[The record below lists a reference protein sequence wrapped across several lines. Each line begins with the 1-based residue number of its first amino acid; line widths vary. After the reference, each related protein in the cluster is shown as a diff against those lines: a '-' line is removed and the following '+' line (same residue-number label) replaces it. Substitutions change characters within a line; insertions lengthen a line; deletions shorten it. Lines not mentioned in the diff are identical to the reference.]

1 MTPSIPFS
9 RFVDEFLPGLA
20 SGHNA
25 LVLFVIATT
34 SRMQQIVARKLD
46 AAVQA
51 AVESKGREQ
60 SQSVGTAGGS
70 VRVITFPRP
79 DRTGRVPSVLLQKLR
94 GVLDNARDARGARLV
109 VVGNAEHDADA
120 FAEEYARD
128 KDDVSIFHVN
138 GDRKDGDDKGGEP
151 DPDDGS
157 LTDGPSED
165 KLKRNYV
172 DETLKQFDDE
182 VRKSFG
188 RGLPKHV
195 LDDLRKRARRDLD
208 DLLAAVLEVRLR
220 TKLASE
226 GVYAQSR
233 LPDTAPELYDETFK
247 NRRQQY
253 RADFLQRE
261 TRPVDPLS
269 DEDYTP
275 VRYYDD
281 VWRPIVQRTGLP
293 ITTRYLKTV
302 DSSLFYALD
311 NYIRQSQRRIR
322 RREPITFADLDII
335 TDREAARLLLKAR
348 AHSEA

>member
-1 MTPSIPFS
+1 MIASIPFS
-9 RFVDEFLPGLA
+9 RFLHDLLPFLA

-51 AVESKGREQ
+51 AVEGKGREQ
-60 SQSVGTAGGS
+60 TQSVGPAGGS
-70 VRVITFPRP
+70 VRVITFPGP
-79 DRTGRVPSVLLQKLR
+79 DRTGRVPSALLQELR
-94 GVLDNARDARGARLV
+94 GELDNARDAKVRLV

-151 DPDDGS
+151 DPEDGS

-172 DETLKQFDDE
+172 DETLKQFDEE

-195 LDDLRKRARRDLD
+195 LDDLRRRARRGLD
-208 DLLAAVLEVRLR
+208 DLLAAVLELR
-220 TKLASE
+220 QRTQLGSE
-226 GVYAQSR
+226 GAHAQSR
-233 LPDTAPELYDETFK
+233 LPDIAPELYDETFK
-247 NRRQQY
+247 RRRQDY
-253 RADFLQRE
+253 RADFLRRE
-261 TRPVDPLS
+261 KRPVTPLS

-281 VWRPIVQRTGLP
+281 VWRPIVERTGLP

-311 NYIRQSQRRIR
+311 NYIRQSQRRVR